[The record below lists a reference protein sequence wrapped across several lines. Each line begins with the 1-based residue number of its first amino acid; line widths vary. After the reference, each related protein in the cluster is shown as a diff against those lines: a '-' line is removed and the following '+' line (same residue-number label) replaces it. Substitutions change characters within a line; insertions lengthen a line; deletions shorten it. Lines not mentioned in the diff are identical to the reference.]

1 MTHLSLIAAMDKNRL
16 IGSNNAL
23 PWHLPA
29 DLAFFKRTTLA
40 KPIVMGRKT
49 YESIGKPLPG
59 RRNIVVTR
67 NPSYEAPGC
76 DVVAGVDEAMQ
87 LCASLPEIMLIGGAS
102 LYQQSIGLA
111 DSLYITKIH
120 HTFQG
125 DTWFPEYDEKAWK
138 VELQEDF
145 DPDERNSYAYS
156 FVKFVR
162 ELKT

>member
-1 MTHLSLIAAMDKNRL
+1 MTLLSLIVAMDNNRL

-29 DLAFFKRTTLA
+29 DLAFFKRTTMG

-67 NPSYEAPGC
+67 NRNYKAPGC
-76 DVVAGVDEAMQ
+76 DIVAGVDEAMSV
-87 LCASLPEIMLIGGAS
+87 CEPEPEIMLIGGAS
-102 LYQQSIGLA
+102 LYQQSIEHA
-111 DSLYITKIH
+111 NYLYITRIH
-120 HTFQG
+120 HSFDG
-125 DTWFPEYDEKAWK
+125 DTWFPEFDDRLWSIESRD
-138 VELQEDF
+138 DF
-145 DPDERNSYAYS
+145 DPDERNFYSYS

-162 ELKT
+162 EF